1 MSVGSVAWGTG
12 LSLASPSL
20 ALSASILL
28 TLLGIHVV
36 HQRSEPLVADDAG
49 DFDLVYED
57 DVWLCANK
65 PPFVRTAP
73 RHRFEGNSMVNR
85 AIGYVRGKSG
95 VQDGPPQENPRVLHR
110 LDMDTSGV
118 LLYSKDRDVAAHVQG
133 LFRCVRAG
141 DDDHLFFCNFSNPR
155 SRWPPHPGRGK

>member
-1 MSVGSVAWGTG
+1 M
-12 LSLASPSL
+12 
-20 ALSASILL
+20 
-28 TLLGIHVV
+28 
-36 HQRSEPLVADDAG
+36 
-49 DFDLVYED
+49 VYED

-95 VQDGPPQENPRVLHR
+95 AQDGPPQENPRVLHR

-141 DDDHLFFCNFSNPR
+141 DDDHLFFCNFSIILHYHLTPFQ
-155 SRWPPHPGRGK
+155 SSFHSGLSSILLLYSSIA